1 MKYFPLSFIELEP
14 MKFSVKHTVDV
25 PPEKIQDLLASLMES
40 DLKWFIRIHKKHIS
54 DEIMRKTPYEQEKLL
69 RFYIL
74 PTLEDC
80 QVIISVKNP
89 SGGDPILVTFN
100 PDTIGIGLQIM
111 ADKYPQ
117 DFEDFISEVES
128 VDIADTFGQCIAY
141 GRKAF

>member
-1 MKYFPLSFIELEP
+1 MKYFPLSFITLERP
-14 MKFSVKHTVDV
+14 MKFSVKHTVNI
-25 PPEKIQDLLASLMES
+25 PPESIQGLLAILTEK
-40 DLKWFIRIHKKHIS
+40 DFKWFIRIHKKHMS
-54 DEIMRKTPYEQEKLL
+54 DEVVRKIPYEKLL

-74 PTLEDC
+74 STLEDC

-100 PDTIGIGLQIM
+100 PDTITIGLQIM

-117 DFEDFISEVES
+117 DFEDFISGIENA
-128 VDIADTFGQCIAY
+128 DIADTFGQCIAY